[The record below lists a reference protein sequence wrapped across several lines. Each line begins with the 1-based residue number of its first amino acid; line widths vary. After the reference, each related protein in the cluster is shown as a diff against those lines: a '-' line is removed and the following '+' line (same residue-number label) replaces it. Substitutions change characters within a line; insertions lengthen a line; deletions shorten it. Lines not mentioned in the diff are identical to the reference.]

1 MTSYRHLTKGKTIE
15 MTGKKEK
22 PKILTRFKA
31 NLVLLASLLFILSAN
46 SASSLSISANKTLE
60 GEIKNWLAL
69 EGVNS
74 DLFTIQVNDSRLQVP
89 FCDSKFKIELGNKVA
104 GALSRTVKVSCPGS
118 DWNRIIRLKTKPEPL
133 EKIRQK
139 TSIATT
145 TALVAEGPINQYA
158 KITRDQLV
166 QKEIPNNRL
175 PPNVLKESHA
185 LTHSFAKRALRA
197 GHIVTTAD
205 LISPKQVVV
214 LKTSVPAHTVI
225 KRQSFSMEYR
235 LKGIPNDA
243 ITSLEGLDNL
253 ASNRLLHPGDVLR
266 KRDLSK
272 AKLVKRGDLVLVEAK
287 SNEFQIVNEAIA
299 FQDGYLGDQIKLTS
313 VDSKREIQATVV
325 GQGKVS
331 ALSKKWIIK

>member
-1 MTSYRHLTKGKTIE
+1 MTAKEEKSKLLTKFKT
-15 MTGKKEK
+15 
-22 PKILTRFKA
+22 
-31 NLVLLASLLFILSAN
+31 NLVLFGSLLFVFSAN
-46 SASSLSISANKTLE
+46 SASSLPISANKTLE
-60 GEIKNWLAL
+60 GEIQTWLTL

-74 DLFTIQVNDSRLQVP
+74 DLFIIQVNDSRLQVP
-89 FCDSKFKIELGNKVA
+89 FCDTKFKIEPGNKIT
-104 GALSRTVKVSCPGS
+104 GAMTRTVKASCSGWS
-118 DWNRIIRLKTKPEPL
+118 RVIRLKTKTQPL

-145 TALVAEGPINQYA
+145 TALVTEGPINQYA

-175 PPNVLKESHA
+175 PPNTLKESHA
-185 LTHSFAKRALRA
+185 LSHSFAKRALRA

-205 LISPKQVVV
+205 LISPKKVVV
-214 LKTSVPAHTVI
+214 IKSSVPAHTVI
-225 KRQSFSMEYR
+225 KRESFAIEYR
-235 LKGIPNDA
+235 LKGIPKDA
-243 ITSLEGLDNL
+243 ITTLKGLNNL

>member
-1 MTSYRHLTKGKTIE
+1 M
-15 MTGKKEK
+15 
-22 PKILTRFKA
+22 
-31 NLVLLASLLFILSAN
+31 
-46 SASSLSISANKTLE
+46 
-60 GEIKNWLAL
+60 
-69 EGVNS
+69 
-74 DLFTIQVNDSRLQVP
+74 
-89 FCDSKFKIELGNKVA
+89 
-104 GALSRTVKVSCPGS
+104 
-118 DWNRIIRLKTKPEPL
+118 IRLKTKPQPL

-145 TALVAEGPINQYA
+145 TALVTEGPINQYA
-158 KITRDQLV
+158 KITSDQLME
-166 QKEIPNNRL
+166 KEIPNNRL
-175 PPNVLKESHA
+175 PPNALKASHA
-185 LTHSFAKRALRA
+185 LSHSFAKRALRA
-197 GHIVTTAD
+197 GHIVTAAD
-205 LISPKQVVV
+205 LISPKKVVV
-214 LKTSVPAHTVI
+214 LKSSVPAHTVI
-225 KRQSFSMEYR
+225 KRQSFSIEYR

-243 ITSLEGLDNL
+243 IRSLEGLNNL

>member
-1 MTSYRHLTKGKTIE
+1 
-15 MTGKKEK
+15 MTGKNEK
-22 PKILTRFKA
+22 LKILTRFKT
-31 NLVLLASLLFILSAN
+31 NLVLFASLLFTLFIN
-46 SASSLSISANKTLE
+46 SALSLSGSANKTLE
-60 GEIKNWLAL
+60 EEIQNWLAL
-69 EGVNS
+69 EGINS

-89 FCDSKFKIELGNKVA
+89 LCHTKFKIEPGNKIA
-104 GALSRTVKVSCPGS
+104 GAITRTVKAICPGS
-118 DWNRIIRLKTKPEPL
+118 GWSRVIRLKIKTEPS
-133 EKIRQK
+133 EKLRQK
-139 TSIATT
+139 TSVATT
-145 TALVAEGPINQYA
+145 TALVTEGPINQYA

-166 QKEIPNNRL
+166 EKEIPNNRL
-175 PPNVLKESHA
+175 PPNALKASHA
-185 LTHSFAKRALRA
+185 LSHAFAKRALRA
-197 GHIVTTAD
+197 GHIVTTVD
-205 LISPKQVVV
+205 LTSPKKVVV
-214 LKTSVPAHTVI
+214 LKSSVPAHTVI
-225 KRQSFSMEYR
+225 KRQSFSTEYR

-243 ITSLEGLDNL
+243 ITSLEGLNNL

>member
-1 MTSYRHLTKGKTIE
+1 MA
-15 MTGKKEK
+15 
-22 PKILTRFKA
+22 RFKT
-31 NLVLLASLLFILSAN
+31 NLVLFASALSMLSVN
-46 SASSLSISANKTLE
+46 SASSLSVSANKNLE
-60 GEIKNWLAL
+60 GEIQDWLTL
-69 EGVNS
+69 EGLNS

-89 FCDSKFKIELGNKVA
+89 FCDSKFKIEPSNKITK
-104 GALSRTVKVSCPGS
+104 SITRTVKASCPGS
-118 DWNRIIRLKTKPEPL
+118 GWSRVIRLKTKPQPS

-145 TALVAEGPINQYA
+145 VALVSEGPIKQYA
-158 KITRDQLV
+158 KITSDQLL

-175 PPNVLKESHA
+175 PPNALEASHELK
-185 LTHSFAKRALRA
+185 HSFAKRALRA

-205 LISPKQVVV
+205 LISPKKVVV
-214 LKTSVPAHTVI
+214 LKSSVPAHTVI
-225 KRQSFSMEYR
+225 KRQSFAIEYR

-243 ITSLEGLDNL
+243 ITSLEGLNNL
-253 ASNRLLHPGDVLR
+253 ASNRLLHHGDVLR

-313 VDSKREIQATVV
+313 VDSKREIQAIVV
-325 GQGKVS
+325 DQGKAS

>member
-1 MTSYRHLTKGKTIE
+1 
-15 MTGKKEK
+15 MTGKNEK
-22 PKILTRFKA
+22 LKILTRFKT
-31 NLVLLASLLFILSAN
+31 NLVLFAALLFTLSIN
-46 SASSLSISANKTLE
+46 SALSLSVSANKTLE
-60 GEIKNWLAL
+60 EQIQNWLAL
-69 EGVNS
+69 ERVNS

-89 FCDSKFKIELGNKVA
+89 FCDTKFKIEPSNKIA
-104 GALSRTVKVSCPGS
+104 GAITRTVKASCPGNGWS
-118 DWNRIIRLKTKPEPL
+118 RVIRLKAKAQPL

-145 TALVAEGPINQYA
+145 TALVTEGPINQYA
-158 KITRDQLV
+158 KITSDQLMN
-166 QKEIPNNRL
+166 KEIPNNRL
-175 PPNVLKESHA
+175 PTNALKASHA
-185 LTHSFAKRALRA
+185 LSHSFAKRALRA
-197 GHIVTTAD
+197 GHIVTAAD
-205 LISPKQVVV
+205 LISPKKVVV
-214 LKTSVPAHTVI
+214 LKSSVPAHTVI
-225 KRQSFSMEYR
+225 KRQSFSTEYR

-243 ITSLEGLDNL
+243 ITSLEGLNNL

>member
-1 MTSYRHLTKGKTIE
+1 
-15 MTGKKEK
+15 MTGKNEK
-22 PKILTRFKA
+22 LKILTRFKT
-31 NLVLLASLLFILSAN
+31 NLVLFASLLFTLSIN
-46 SASSLSISANKTLE
+46 SALSLSVSANKTLE
-60 GEIKNWLAL
+60 GEIQNWLAL

-74 DLFTIQVNDSRLQVP
+74 DLFTIQVNDSRLQIP
-89 FCDSKFKIELGNKVA
+89 FCDAKFKIEPGNKIA
-104 GALSRTVKVSCPGS
+104 GATSLTVKASCPGS
-118 DWNRIIRLKTKPEPL
+118 GWSRVIRLKIKTEPSEKP
-133 EKIRQK
+133 RQK
-139 TSIATT
+139 TSVATT
-145 TALVAEGPINQYA
+145 TALVTEGPINQYA
-158 KITRDQLV
+158 KITSDQLKK
-166 QKEIPNNRL
+166 KEIPNNRL
-175 PPNVLKESHA
+175 PPNALKASHA
-185 LTHSFAKRALRA
+185 LSHSFAKRALRA
-197 GHIVTTAD
+197 GHIVTAAD
-205 LISPKQVVV
+205 LISPKKVVV
-214 LKTSVPAHTVI
+214 LKSSVPAHTVI
-225 KRQSFSMEYR
+225 KRQSFAIEYR

-243 ITSLEGLDNL
+243 IRSLEGLDNL

>member
-1 MTSYRHLTKGKTIE
+1 

-22 PKILTRFKA
+22 PKLLTRFKTS
-31 NLVLLASLLFILSAN
+31 LVLFVSLCFALSIN
-46 SASSLSISANKTLE
+46 SALSLSISANKILE
-60 GEIKNWLAL
+60 EEIQNWLAL

-74 DLFTIQVNDSRLQVP
+74 DFFTIQVNDSRLQVP
-89 FCDSKFKIELGNKVA
+89 FCDTKFKIEPGNKIA
-104 GALSRTVKVSCPGS
+104 GAITRTVKASCSGHGWS
-118 DWNRIIRLKTKPEPL
+118 RVIRLKTKIQPI

-145 TALVAEGPINQYA
+145 TTLVTEGPINQYT
-158 KITRDQLV
+158 KITSDQLIK
-166 QKEIPNNRL
+166 KEIPNNRL
-175 PPNVLKESHA
+175 PPNALKASHP
-185 LTHSFAKRALRA
+185 LSHSFAKRALRA

-205 LISPKQVVV
+205 LTSPKKVVV
-214 LKTSVPAHTVI
+214 LKSSVPAHTVI
-225 KRQSFSMEYR
+225 KRQSFAIEYR

-243 ITSLEGLDNL
+243 ITSLEGLNNL
-253 ASNRLLHPGDVLR
+253 ASNRLLHSGDVLR

-325 GQGKVS
+325 GLGKVS

>member
-1 MTSYRHLTKGKTIE
+1 MAGKE
-15 MTGKKEK
+15 EK
-22 PKILTRFKA
+22 PKLLTRFKT
-31 NLVLLASLLFILSAN
+31 NLVLFASLLFVFSAN
-46 SASSLSISANKTLE
+46 SASSLPISANKTLE
-60 GEIKNWLAL
+60 GEIQTWLAL

-74 DLFTIQVNDSRLQVP
+74 DLFIIQVNDSRLQVP
-89 FCDSKFKIELGNKVA
+89 FCDTKFKIESGNKIT
-104 GALSRTVKVSCPGS
+104 GTMTRTVKASCSGWS
-118 DWNRIIRLKTKPEPL
+118 RVIRLKTKTQPL

-145 TALVAEGPINQYA
+145 TALVTEGPINQYA

-175 PPNVLKESHA
+175 PPNTLKESHA
-185 LTHSFAKRALRA
+185 LSHSFAKRALRA

-205 LISPKQVVV
+205 LISPKKVVV
-214 LKTSVPAHTVI
+214 IKSSVPAHTVI
-225 KRQSFSMEYR
+225 KRQSFAIEYR

-243 ITSLEGLDNL
+243 ITSLKGLNNL

>member
-1 MTSYRHLTKGKTIE
+1 M
-15 MTGKKEK
+15 
-22 PKILTRFKA
+22 TRFKT
-31 NLVLLASLLFILSAN
+31 NLVLFASLLFTLSINNAL
-46 SASSLSISANKTLE
+46 SLSISANKTLE
-60 GEIKNWLAL
+60 GEVQNWLAL

-89 FCDSKFKIELGNKVA
+89 FCDSKFIIEPGNKID
-104 GALSRTVKVSCPGS
+104 GAITRTVKASCPDS
-118 DWNRIIRLKTKPEPL
+118 DWSRVIRLKIKTEPS
-133 EKIRQK
+133 EKLRQK
-139 TSIATT
+139 TPIATT
-145 TALVAEGPINQYA
+145 IALVTEGPINQYT
-158 KITRDQLV
+158 KITSDQLV
-166 QKEIPNNRL
+166 QKEMPNNRL
-175 PPNVLKESHA
+175 PSNALKASHS
-185 LTHSFAKRALRA
+185 LSHSFAKRALRA

-205 LISPKQVVV
+205 LTSPKKVVI
-214 LKTSVPAHTVI
+214 LKSSVPAHTVI
-225 KRQSFSMEYR
+225 KRQYFSIEYR

-243 ITSLEGLDNL
+243 ITSLEGLNNL

-325 GQGKVS
+325 GLGKVS

>member
-1 MTSYRHLTKGKTIE
+1 
-15 MTGKKEK
+15 MTGKNEK

-31 NLVLLASLLFILSAN
+31 NLVLFAALLFTLSIN
-46 SASSLSISANKTLE
+46 SALSLSISADKTLE
-60 GEIKNWLAL
+60 GEIQNWLAL

-89 FCDSKFKIELGNKVA
+89 FCDSKFKIEPGNKIA
-104 GALSRTVKVSCPGS
+104 GAITRTVKASCPGS
-118 DWNRIIRLKTKPEPL
+118 GWSRVIRLKTKSQPL
-133 EKIRQK
+133 EKITQR

-145 TALVAEGPINQYA
+145 TALVTKDPINQYA

-166 QKEIPNNRL
+166 EKEIPNNRL
-175 PPNVLKESHA
+175 PPNALKASHA
-185 LTHSFAKRALRA
+185 LSHSFAKRALRA
-197 GHIVTTAD
+197 GHIVKTSD
-205 LISPKQVVV
+205 LTSPKKVVV
-214 LKTSVPAHTVI
+214 LKSSVPAHTVI
-225 KRQSFSMEYR
+225 KRQSFSTEYR

-243 ITSLEGLDNL
+243 ITSLEGLNNL

-325 GQGKVS
+325 GKGKVS

>member
-1 MTSYRHLTKGKTIE
+1 
-15 MTGKKEK
+15 MTGKNKEL
-22 PKILTRFKA
+22 KILTRFKT
-31 NLVLLASLLFILSAN
+31 NLVLFAALLFTLSIN
-46 SASSLSISANKTLE
+46 SALSLSISANKTLE
-60 GEIKNWLAL
+60 GEIQNWLAL

-74 DLFTIQVNDSRLQVP
+74 ELFTIQVNDARLQVP
-89 FCDSKFKIELGNKVA
+89 FCDTKFKIEPGNKIA
-104 GALSRTVKVSCPGS
+104 GALTRTVKASCPDSGWS
-118 DWNRIIRLKTKPEPL
+118 RVIRLKTKPQPL

-139 TSIATT
+139 ISVTTT
-145 TALVAEGPINQYA
+145 TALVTEGPINQYA
-158 KITRDQLV
+158 KITSDQLKK
-166 QKEIPNNRL
+166 KEIPNNRL
-175 PPNVLKESHA
+175 PPNVLTASHS
-185 LTHSFAKRALRA
+185 LSHSFAKRALRA
-197 GHIVTTAD
+197 GHIVTAAD
-205 LISPKQVVV
+205 LISPKKVVV
-214 LKTSVPAHTVI
+214 LKSSVPAHTVI
-225 KRQSFSMEYR
+225 KKQSFSMEYR

>member
-1 MTSYRHLTKGKTIE
+1 
-15 MTGKKEK
+15 MTGKNEK
-22 PKILTRFKA
+22 LKILTRFKT
-31 NLVLLASLLFILSAN
+31 NLVLFASLLFTLSIN
-46 SASSLSISANKTLE
+46 SALSLSISANKTLE
-60 GEIKNWLAL
+60 GEIQNWLAL

-89 FCDSKFKIELGNKVA
+89 FCDSKFKIEPGNKIA
-104 GALSRTVKVSCPGS
+104 GALTRTVKASCPDS
-118 DWNRIIRLKTKPEPL
+118 DWSRVIRLKTKPQPL

-145 TALVAEGPINQYA
+145 TALVTEGPINQYA
-158 KITRDQLV
+158 KITSDQLMK
-166 QKEIPNNRL
+166 KEIPNNRL
-175 PPNVLKESHA
+175 PPNALKASHA
-185 LTHSFAKRALRA
+185 LSHSFAKRALRA
-197 GHIVTTAD
+197 GHIVTAAD
-205 LISPKQVVV
+205 LISPKKVVV
-214 LKTSVPAHTVI
+214 LKSSVPAHTVI
-225 KRQSFSMEYR
+225 KRQSFSTEYR